1 MDGKAKNIDKTFL
14 GSGGGGGGQVEWGTW
29 TPLSLGIFLFPYYK
43 TYFTQICCRVIFRQQ
58 IKTFHSKMHVPKK
71 ECCIYSTV
79 QKSSTVQKKCM
90 CKKWHKKLLCHKLQA
105 TARSESAVF
114 VVYLQEL
121 WNERSQ
127 KSSPQEATKLPQ
139 ASRRRTK
146 FLISVNLKEVC
157 GVCRLF
163 VTSFCSL
170 DTNSLCS
177 SM

>member
-1 MDGKAKNIDKTFL
+1 MVQNSRIQIRSHSRITITFTGFSLNFSSAGKGPFMDGKAKNIDKTFL
-14 GSGGGGGGQVEWGTW
+14 GSGGWGEGVGRW
-29 TPLSLGIFLFPYYK
+29 SEVHGPRRHWEIFLFPYFK

-121 WNERSQ
+121 
-127 KSSPQEATKLPQ
+127 
-139 ASRRRTK
+139 
-146 FLISVNLKEVC
+146 
-157 GVCRLF
+157 
-163 VTSFCSL
+163 
-170 DTNSLCS
+170 
-177 SM
+177 

>member
-1 MDGKAKNIDKTFL
+1 MNSFCNTLCTCMVAGFSLNFSSAGKGPFMDGKAKNIDKTFL
-14 GSGGGGGGQVEWGTW
+14 GSGGGGGGGRWSEVHGPRCHWE
-29 TPLSLGIFLFPYYK
+29 IFLFPYYK

-90 CKKWHKKLLCHKLQA
+90 CKKWHKKLLCHKNMQA

-121 WNERSQ
+121 
-127 KSSPQEATKLPQ
+127 
-139 ASRRRTK
+139 
-146 FLISVNLKEVC
+146 
-157 GVCRLF
+157 
-163 VTSFCSL
+163 
-170 DTNSLCS
+170 
-177 SM
+177 